1 MIPGTGRNHPSLK
14 RSFLF
19 ALQGLRTAVAS
30 ERNIR
35 IMLGGACFAV
45 IAGAI
50 LRIDALSWACV
61 IVCCGMVLVTELV
74 NTAIETIVDLVSP
87 EFHPLAGRAKDV
99 AAAAS
104 WFASLTAVLVGLIV
118 FARAALML
126 LGVLH

>member
-1 MIPGTGRNHPSLK
+1 MIPGGSGNHPSFK

-19 ALQGLRTAVAS
+19 ALQGFRIALET
-30 ERNIR
+30 ERNIKV
-35 IMLGGACFAV
+35 MLGGAVFAV
-45 IAGAI
+45 VMGLL

-61 IVCCGMVLVTELV
+61 LICCGCVISTELV

-104 WFASLTAVLVGLIV
+104 WTISFVAALVGVIV
-118 FARAALML
+118 YVRAALIL
-126 LGVLH
+126 FGVV

>member
-19 ALQGLRTAVAS
+19 ALQGLRTAVS
-30 ERNIR
+30 TERNIR
-35 IMLGGACFAV
+35 IMLGGAGFAV
-45 IAGAI
+45 AMGLL

-61 IVCCGMVLVTELV
+61 LVCCGMVLVTELV

-87 EFHPLAGRAKDV
+87 EFHPLAGRAKDI

-104 WFASLTAVLVGLIV
+104 WFASLTAALVGLIV
-118 FARAALML
+118 FARAALIL
-126 LGVLH
+126 VGVLG